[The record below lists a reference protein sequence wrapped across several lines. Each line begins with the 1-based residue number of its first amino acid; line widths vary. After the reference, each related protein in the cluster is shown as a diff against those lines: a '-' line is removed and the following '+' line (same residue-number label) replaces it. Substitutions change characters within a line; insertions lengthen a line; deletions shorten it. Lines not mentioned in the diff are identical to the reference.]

1 MAYRIMDRSASLFV
15 LGSFVVAC
23 SAKVAHLPQ
32 PGESLRAEA
41 FTVEAGGKGFNL
53 ALGALR
59 LGANVDGIFAIGTD
73 LFSQLAEAA
82 FAQAGLPAG
91 MLRRIGARTGSGI
104 GFTDAVGENCLAVY
118 PGSNQLLAAQDVRL
132 VAQAVQ
138 KAGLLLAQFEIG
150 DEPILEAFS
159 LARRAGVRTLLN
171 PSPYRPIEPDIL
183 KDTSILVLNQIEA
196 TCLAGTFGIDVGDGS
211 LSNLERVAA
220 ILLEQGLEMFVVTL
234 GRSGAIAFQRN
245 GAPLHQP
252 SFPVEVV
259 DTLGAGDAFTAG
271 FSASLIQG
279 QSLTE
284 SLSIA
289 AACGAV
295 ACTKI
300 GVLSAL
306 PHRTELASFLEAQN
320 NPHADE

>member
-1 MAYRIMDRSASLFV
+1 MAYRTMDQSASLFV

-91 MLRRIGARTGSGI
+91 MLRRIGVRTGSGI
-104 GFTDAVGENCLAVY
+104 GFIDASGENCLAVY
-118 PGSNQLLAAQDVRL
+118 PGSNQLLTAQDVRL

-138 KAGLLLAQFEIG
+138 EAELVLSQFEID

-159 LARRAGVRTLLN
+159 LARKAGVRTLLN

-183 KDTSILVLNQIEA
+183 KVTSILVLNQIEA
-196 TCLAGTFGIDVGDGS
+196 TCLAGTFGIDAGDGS
-211 LSNLERVAA
+211 PSNLERVAA
-220 ILLEQGLEMFVVTL
+220 ILLELGLEMVVVTL

-245 GAPLHQP
+245 GVPLHQP
-252 SFPVEVV
+252 SFPVEAV

-279 QSLTE
+279 RSLVE
-284 SLSIA
+284 SLRIA

-295 ACTKI
+295 VCTKI
-300 GVLSAL
+300 GVFSAL
-306 PHRTELASFLEAQN
+306 PHRTELASFLAVQDS
-320 NPHADE
+320 PQTD